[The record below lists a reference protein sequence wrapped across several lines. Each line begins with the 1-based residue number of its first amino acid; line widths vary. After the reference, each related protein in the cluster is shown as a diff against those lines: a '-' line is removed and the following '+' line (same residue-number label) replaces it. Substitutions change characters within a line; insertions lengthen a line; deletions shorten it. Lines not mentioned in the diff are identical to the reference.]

1 MINNTTLQV
10 LHNSLSGDVLFD
22 NLHKTLYATDAS
34 VYRKIPLAVAFPKD
48 ENDIVT
54 LIKFATNNNITL
66 IPRTAGTSLAGQCVG
81 DGIVVDVSKHFTK
94 IISFDEKTKTITLQP
109 GIVRDSLNVYLK
121 PFGLFFG
128 PNTSTSNRCMI
139 GGMVGNNSS
148 GSTSIKYG
156 VTRDKVL
163 SIDAIL
169 SDGSTATFKEITSDD
184 FIKKTKE
191 NTQEGKIY
199 LSIYK
204 ELSSL
209 ENQQEIKNEFPKENI
224 HRRCTGYAVDEFLKS
239 DLFGGKEPT
248 INVAKLLSGSE
259 GTLAFS
265 TAITLQLDDV
275 APKESIMVCTHF
287 KSINESLK
295 ATVVAMNH
303 NLYNCELMDKT
314 ILDCTKNNRELAK
327 NRFFLQGDPKAVL
340 MLEVAANTIEQ
351 AEILADSLIADLEKN
366 KFGYHHPKVYG
377 KDLAKVHYL
386 RKAGL
391 GALANIIGDKKAVAC
406 IEDTAVALK
415 DLPNYIEEF
424 TLIMAKYKQNAVYYA
439 HAGAGELHLR
449 PILNLKKKADVVL
462 FRKITTETAELVKK
476 YKGSF
481 SGEHGDGIVRA
492 EFIPLMIGDKNYQ
505 LLRRIKKAFDPN
517 NVFNKG
523 KITDAFSMDE
533 SLRYQIDRIEPEIKT
548 IQDFSDSEGI
558 LKLAEKCNG
567 SGDCRKPVEAGG
579 TMCPSYRA
587 TKDEKDTTR
596 ARANTLREFLTNSKK
611 TNKFNH
617 KELKEVF
624 DLCLSC
630 KACASECPSNV
641 DIATMKA
648 EFLYQYQETN
658 GYSFRSKL
666 FANNV
671 KYNKLGSIAPA
682 LTNAILNTSFA
693 KALMG
698 VSQKRSVPKLAPKT
712 LKSWYKKHIVN
723 NKISAQGRN
732 DKSNV
737 ISSKNVIS
745 NPNVIST
752 EMEKSQSQSKKTVY
766 LFCDEFTNFYDV
778 EIGKDAFY
786 LLEKLGYNL
795 QIINHQ
801 ESGRSFISKGFL
813 KEAKEICNKNVSIF
827 KDIISDKT
835 PLIGI
840 EPSAILTFKDEY
852 IRLADDKK
860 SAEKISKN
868 TFTFEEFLAKEI
880 KNNNLDTSLFTS
892 ESKNLKIHGHCHQ
905 KALSGTHASFQIL
918 NFPKNY
924 SVTIMNTGCCGMAGS
939 FGYEKEHYE
948 ISMQVG
954 EDTLFPKVRNTP
966 NKTEIAAAGT
976 SCRHQI
982 FDGTNRVAK
991 HPITILREALV

>member
-1 MINNTTLQV
+1 M
-10 LHNSLSGDVLFD
+10 
-22 NLHKTLYATDAS
+22 
-34 VYRKIPLAVAFPKD
+34 AVAYPKN
-48 ENDIVT
+48 EQDIKI
-54 LIKFATNNNITL
+54 LIDFATKNATTL

-81 DGIVVDVSKHFTK
+81 DGIVVDVSKHFTN
-94 IISFDEKTKTITLQP
+94 IISFDEKAKTIKLAP

-128 PNTSTSNRCMI
+128 PNTSTSNRCMM

-163 SIDAIL
+163 EIDAIL
-169 SDGSTATFKEITSDD
+169 SDGSSVTFKDISSAEFLT
-184 FIKKTKE
+184 KTKE
-191 NTQEGKIY
+191 DSQEGQ
-199 LSIYK
+199 IYK
-204 ELSSL
+204 AIFDELSL
-209 ENQQEIKNEFPKENI
+209 VENQQEIKAQFPKAII
-224 HRRCTGYAVDEFLKS
+224 HRRNTGYAVDEFLTS
-239 DLFGGKEPT
+239 NLFGGTAPT
-248 INVAKLLSGSE
+248 INVAKFLSGSE

-265 TAITLQLDDV
+265 TSITVELDNL
-275 APKESIMVCTHF
+275 PPRESIMVCSHF
-287 KSINESLK
+287 TSINESLL
-295 ATVVAMNH
+295 ATVIAMKH
-303 NLYNCELMDKT
+303 DLYNCELMDKT
-314 ILDCTKNNRELAK
+314 ILDCTKNNRDLAK
-327 NRFFLQGDPKAVL
+327 NRFFLQGDPEAVL
-340 MLEVAANTIEQ
+340 MLEVAANTIAD
-351 AEILADSLIADLEKN
+351 AEILATDLIADLEKN
-366 KFGYHHPKVYG
+366 NFGYHHPKVFG
-377 KDLAKVHYL
+377 TDIAKVHYL

-391 GALANIIGDKKAVAC
+391 GALGNMIGDKKAVAC
-406 IEDTAVALK
+406 IEDTAVALE
-415 DLPNYIEEF
+415 DLPSYIKEF
-424 TLIMAKYKQNAVYYA
+424 TQIMDKYQQNAVYYA

-449 PILNLKKKADVVL
+449 PILNLKKKEDVVL

-492 EFIPLMIGDKNYQ
+492 EFIPLMIGTANYN

-523 KITDAFSMDE
+523 KITDAFPMDE
-533 SLRYQIDRIEPEIKT
+533 SLRYETNREEPKIET
-548 IQDFSDSEGI
+548 IQDYSDSEGI

-596 ARANTLREFLTNSKK
+596 ARANMLRDVLTNN
-611 TNKFNH
+611 TAANKFDS
-617 KELKEVF
+617 KELKDVL

-658 GYSFRSKL
+658 GYSFRSTL

-682 LTNAILNTSFA
+682 LTNAILSTPFA

-698 VSQKRSVPKLAPKT
+698 IAQKRKVPKLASKT
-712 LKSWYKKHIVN
+712 LKKWHHKQPN
-723 NKISAQGRN
+723 
-732 DKSNV
+732 
-737 ISSKNVIS
+737 SKN
-745 NPNVIST
+745 
-752 EMEKSQSQSKKTVY
+752 KKIVY

-786 LLEKLGYNL
+786 LFEKLGYDL
-795 QIINHQ
+795 RMIPHE

-813 KEAKEICNKNVSIF
+813 KEAKIICNLNITIF
-827 KDIISDKT
+827 KNLITEET
-835 PLIGI
+835 PLIGV
-840 EPSAILTFKDEY
+840 EPSAILTFRDEY

-860 SAEKISKN
+860 SAEKIAAN
-868 TFTFEEFLAKEI
+868 VFTFEEFIVKEVAKGNI
-880 KNNNLDTSLFTS
+880 DASCFTT
-892 ESKNLKIHGHCHQ
+892 EARNLKIHGHCHQ
-905 KALSGTHASFQIL
+905 KALSGTHASFQVL
-918 NFPKNY
+918 NIPTNY
-924 SVTIMNTGCCGMAGS
+924 AVTIINSGCCGMAGS
-939 FGYEKEHYE
+939 FGYEKEHYDL
-948 ISMQVG
+948 SMQVG
-954 EDTLFPKVRNTP
+954 EDTLFPKIRNTP
-966 NKTEIAAAGT
+966 AETEIVAAGT

-982 FDGTNRVAK
+982 FDGTERIAK
-991 HPITILREALV
+991 HPITILKEALSSANAT